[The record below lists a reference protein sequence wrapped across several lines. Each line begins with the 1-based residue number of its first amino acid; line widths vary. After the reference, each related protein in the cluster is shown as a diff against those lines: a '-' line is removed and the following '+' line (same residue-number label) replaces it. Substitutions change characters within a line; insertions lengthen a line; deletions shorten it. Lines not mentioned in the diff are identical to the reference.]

1 MRQKHI
7 TLTCDGMPIL
17 DETTGS
23 HQFLSMC
30 IPDVYHKQTPI
41 ENNLTMYSF
50 ALHPDNME
58 PSGDVNFTMIKDAT
72 IQMTLSSDG
81 SYGLYS
87 VYNELLTTSLNHIV
101 HVEKDIII
109 IAKSYNILR
118 IKNGVG
124 EMLF

>member
-1 MRQKHI
+1 
-7 TLTCDGMPIL
+7 
-17 DETTGS
+17 
-23 HQFLSMC
+23 
-30 IPDVYHKQTPI
+30 
-41 ENNLTMYSF
+41 
-50 ALHPDNME
+50 
-58 PSGDVNFTMIKDAT
+58 
-72 IQMTLSSDG
+72 MTLSSDG